1 MKSLFLFFLMTYL
14 LFSCGTGEKDK
25 TTSSNSNEAKKTSG
39 SSDNSDE
46 KGKVWL
52 SGLKIKKE
60 KLKAEKCLDVPREE
74 WMEEEPEPFCAS
86 TEVDLMKISLNDEEV
101 ADKIN
106 SQLASAITGKRN
118 DTNIK
123 AFVNKVKSLK
133 NVEEALVEE
142 YSCRLLDSSS
152 RLLVVGVNFYYMAYM
167 AAHPGAS
174 MTVLNFDLESGS
186 TIGLREVLVEDYLKS
201 LKGIVMKKFV
211 KKHGKDGWDF
221 TNANNFKLA
230 KNVAIE
236 RKGLVFM
243 YNSYEIGSYAA
254 GAPDVLMTWEELKDL
269 RKENPYV
276 TFD

>member
-1 MKSLFLFFLMTYL
+1 MTYL

-86 TEVDLMKISLNDEEV
+86 TEVDIMKISLNDEEV

-254 GAPDVLMTWEELKDL
+254 GAPDVLITWEELKDL